1 MEATKNQCPKC
12 TGQMVKGFVLDR
24 NHVFG
29 GLAADRL
36 PRWVDGEPERGVSGG
51 WKIVGKKTYEINR
64 ADRCE
69 HCGYIEFYTGQE
81 CEFV

>member
-24 NHVFG
+24 DNVFG
-29 GLAADRL
+29 FAADRL

-69 HCGYIEFYTGQE
+69 YCGYLEFYTGQE